1 MASHLRQPCCCR
13 RVLPLGNGRPVSVVA
28 VRDPAGDRLKPRD
41 GSPRK
46 SQRAATRALQ
56 RCSVLRAA
64 VRQPV
69 VAPAQEESV
78 SASVATVET
87 DGERLLTGE
96 RLLSRAEVCDRVGR
110 TFPII
115 WNMMREG
122 RFPRARSTSPS
133 GGPLWLESELVA
145 WMRALPVKSYKGDA
159 EAAPAAEPEP
169 EASAESRRRAKAEAR
184 RKNVRARAGKP

>member
-1 MASHLRQPCCCR
+1 
-13 RVLPLGNGRPVSVVA
+13 
-28 VRDPAGDRLKPRD
+28 
-41 GSPRK
+41 
-46 SQRAATRALQ
+46 
-56 RCSVLRAA
+56 

-78 SASVATVET
+78 SASVAIVET

-133 GGPLWLESELVA
+133 GGPLWLESEVIA
-145 WMRALPVKSYKGDA
+145 WMRALPVKPYKGDA
-159 EAAPAAEPEP
+159 EAAPAAEPSV
-169 EASAESRRRAKAEAR
+169 EANRRAAAKTR
-184 RKNVRARAGKP
+184 RDNVRARARTTPPRKGEKLG